1 MNYEKNGRV
10 IELAEWFVGITGII
24 YVTGFLVAMTFAD
37 YMGAREVISEFL
49 RAKYLHVGI
58 LGVALPVI
66 VIGAVYAIIEL
77 NSPGMMPAGAKLH
90 GSSVILVFNLLF
102 AFYTFVLFTPTGFLR
117 ASPYLILTIFGVT
130 FAGLIA
136 VQMAEN
142 IIIEKHRAKFDSVAR
157 WILCGLIVIGLDSY
171 CFSAIAVRLWEIFFV
186 RGKTFLLFVA
196 SMAFIVGRL
205 KCRIETYENPRA
217 KAALMIM
224 TSCIF
229 GPLYFLT
236 VLTFSYTIYPNI
248 PANRGGGDFTE
259 APAIVVYYDNRQTN
273 AVPKEINR
281 GGVSQPLVLIE
292 ESEKWLVVADS
303 QDGGGPKAWRD
314 GEGKPQIYSI
324 NRDSVVSF
332 IYQSRKLP

>member
-136 VQMAEN
+136 VQMAGCADDYDFVH
-142 IIIEKHRAKFDSVAR
+142 IRTAVFFDS
-157 WILCGLIVIGLDSY
+157 ID
-171 CFSAIAVRLWEIFFV
+171 FFV
-186 RGKTFLLFVA
+186 
-196 SMAFIVGRL
+196 
-205 KCRIETYENPRA
+205 
-217 KAALMIM
+217 
-224 TSCIF
+224 
-229 GPLYFLT
+229 
-236 VLTFSYTIYPNI
+236 
-248 PANRGGGDFTE
+248 
-259 APAIVVYYDNRQTN
+259 YDLPEHTC
-273 AVPKEINR
+273 
-281 GGVSQPLVLIE
+281 
-292 ESEKWLVVADS
+292 
-303 QDGGGPKAWRD
+303 
-314 GEGKPQIYSI
+314 
-324 NRDSVVSF
+324 
-332 IYQSRKLP
+332 QSRRR